1 MTRQNSAYL
10 TYILMIPAREF
21 IKITIRFLQGF
32 EKDRFLSAVCRYC
45 HNLKIKS
52 VITV

>member
-32 EKDRFLSAVCRYC
+32 EKNRQVSFSGLQILSQP
-45 HNLKIKS
+45 
-52 VITV
+52 

>member
-21 IKITIRFLQGF
+21 IKITICFLQGF
-32 EKDRFLSAVCRYC
+32 EKNRQVSFSGLQILSQP
-45 HNLKIKS
+45 
-52 VITV
+52 